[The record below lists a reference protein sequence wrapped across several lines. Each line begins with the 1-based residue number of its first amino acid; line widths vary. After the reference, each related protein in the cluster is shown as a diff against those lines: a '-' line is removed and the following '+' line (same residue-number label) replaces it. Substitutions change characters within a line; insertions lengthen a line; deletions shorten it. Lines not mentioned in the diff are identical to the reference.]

1 MNKSLKLVFN
11 ILIVIAS
18 LCILIILSMI
28 KDEAARNANKEE
40 RNDMS
45 SFEYYVKHRAYGE
58 VADSYFVYG
67 TKFMQVPEDFE
78 ESRLTAEYV
87 NLSFMLG
94 VYEEKGDDVKAE
106 ECRDRLEEIKDQ
118 MDKYRFTA
126 DEIDNIA
133 AAYSNNDEA
142 A

>member
-45 SFEYYVKHRAYGE
+45 SFEYYVKHQ
-58 VADSYFVYG
+58 S
-67 TKFMQVPEDFE
+67 
-78 ESRLTAEYV
+78 S
-87 NLSFMLG
+87 
-94 VYEEKGDDVKAE
+94 
-106 ECRDRLEEIKDQ
+106 C
-118 MDKYRFTA
+118 KYPKILKNPDLPQNT
-126 DEIDNIA
+126 
-133 AAYSNNDEA
+133 
-142 A
+142 